1 MLTGKSIVLGVTGS
15 IAAYKIANLAS
26 MLVKLNAD
34 VHVIMTQNATHF
46 ITPMTFE
53 TLTNNKCIVDTFD
66 RNFNFD
72 VKHVSLAKKGDL
84 FLVAPCTANVIGKV
98 ASGICDDMLTT
109 TIMATKAPV
118 LFAPAMNTGMWENPI
133 LQDNLQKLQ
142 HYGYHIISPV
152 VGRLA
157 CGDTGS
163 GKMPSEETLLSH
175 ILLHLAK
182 EKDLSGKKLLITA
195 GPTQEA
201 IDPVRFITNHS
212 SGKMGYALAKM
223 AALRG
228 AEVTLVSGPVCLQ
241 PFVGVNKI
249 DVVSAADMFDAVTSI
264 SSTQDAIIMCSAVAD
279 YTPSTYSDQ
288 KVKKSDADLHIPLTR
303 TQDILGYLGAHKRP
317 GQILVGFSMETENL
331 IENSR
336 SKLASKNADII
347 CANSISS
354 SSTGF
359 AVDTNQVTLIT
370 PDAVTPLPL
379 CSKEETANLI
389 LNTSATPPS
398 SSPWPPT
405 TVPSPTP
412 GASRRARK
420 KPLPSSATNSNKDFG
435 NTMWK
440 RQTSRVSS
448 SPPSYPR

>member
-109 TIMATKAPV
+109 TIMATKASV
-118 LFAPAMNTGMWENPI
+118 LFSPAMNTGMWENPI
-133 LQDNLQKLQ
+133 LQDNLQKLK

-152 VGRLA
+152 IGRLA

-163 GKMPSEETLLSH
+163 GKMPSEEVLLEH
-175 ILLHLAK
+175 ILLYLAK
-182 EKDLSGKKLLITA
+182 EKDLKGKRILVTA

-201 IDPVRFITNHS
+201 IDPVRFISNHS

-223 AALRG
+223 AVLRG
-228 AEVTLVSGPVCLQ
+228 AEVTLVSGPVSIQ
-241 PFVGVNKI
+241 PFAGIEKV
-249 DVVSAADMFDAVTSI
+249 DVKSAQDMFEAVTSR
-264 SSTQDAIIMCSAVAD
+264 SAEQDVIIMCSAVAD
-279 YTPSTYSDQ
+279 YKPANYSDQ
-288 KVKKSDADLHIPLTR
+288 KVKKNDSEMSIALTR
-303 TQDILGYLGAHKRP
+303 TQDILGYLGEHKRQ
-317 GQILVGFSMETENL
+317 GQLLVGFSMETENL

-336 SKLASKNADII
+336 EKLTKKHADLI
-347 CANSISS
+347 CANSIASS
-354 SSTGF
+354 QTGF
-359 AVDTNQVTLIT
+359 AVDTNQVTLISQQE
-370 PDAVTPLPL
+370 VKELPL
-379 CSKEETANLI
+379 CSKEQTADLI
-389 LNTSATPPS
+389 LDQLFTFH
-398 SSPWPPT
+398 
-405 TVPSPTP
+405 
-412 GASRRARK
+412 
-420 KPLPSSATNSNKDFG
+420 L
-435 NTMWK
+435 
-440 RQTSRVSS
+440 
-448 SPPSYPR
+448 